1 VSEPKKET
9 AAQRV
14 ERVKQEKAPWSI
26 LDDIKRYA
34 QNGFDSIPDE
44 DLNIRFK
51 HWGIYTQGDGGGVR
65 GTAVPYL
72 MMRLRT
78 PNGLLTSA
86 QAKKVADISRRF
98 ARNSLDITTRQN
110 FQLHWLRI
118 EDIPTI
124 WEELT
129 DVGLLS
135 MGSCGD
141 NTRTITGCPLGG
153 VEHGEIADATALA
166 VEIDQFMNGNPEFS
180 NLPRKFKITVTG
192 CSHWCTYP
200 EINDI
205 GLTAARRNDEIGFH
219 IRVGGG
225 LSTRPHMAI
234 KLDAFIP
241 WDNAL
246 DVVKA
251 VTAIFR
257 DSDVLREHRTKARLK
272 FLFLDHGWDGDRF
285 LAEVERRL
293 GYRLDPAVPEVT
305 PEDTYRDHVGVR
317 AQKQDGLYYAGFSVP
332 VGRITPDQ
340 LEQIGNLAETFGD
353 GGLRLTPMQNI
364 VVVNIPTAKLP
375 GFALAARSTGIPLEA
390 SPFHR
395 GTVSCTGSEYCKLA
409 VVETKAFSDGLKEDL
424 EQRFPDFSQ
433 QVKINVTGC
442 PNSCGQHAIAEIG
455 LQGVTMKVDGE
466 SVDGFDFFLGGGLGD
481 QAGFGR
487 RVAYRA
493 PANKVADAM
502 ERLFTA
508 YLSGRGA
515 EERFQHW
522 ANRVGDQILTH
533 YLKADHGSIKGVS

>member
-1 VSEPKKET
+1 MRASNKET

-14 ERVKQEKAPWSI
+14 ERVKREKAPWSI

-34 QNGFDSIPDE
+34 QEGFDSIPEE

-65 GTAVPYL
+65 GTATPFL

-78 PNGLLTSA
+78 PNGILTA
-86 QAKKVADISRRF
+86 VQAKKVADISRRF

-118 EDIPTI
+118 EDIPTV
-124 WEELT
+124 WEELSE
-129 DVGLLS
+129 VGLLS
-135 MGSCGD
+135 MGACGD
-141 NTRTITGCPLGG
+141 NTRTTTGCPLAG
-153 VEHGEIADATALA
+153 VEHGEIADASSLA
-166 VEIDQFMNGNPEFS
+166 VEIDQYLNGNPEFD

-205 GLTAARRNDEIGFH
+205 GLTAVRRGDEIGFH

-225 LSTRPHMAI
+225 LSTRPHLAV

-241 WDNAL
+241 WEKAL

-251 VTAIFR
+251 AAGIFR

-272 FLFLDHGWDGDRF
+272 FLFLDHGWDGARF
-285 LAEVERRL
+285 LTEVESRL
-293 GYRLDPAVPEVT
+293 GYRLDPAVPEAV
-305 PEDTYRDHVGVR
+305 PDDTYRDHVGVR
-317 AQKQDGLYYAGFSVP
+317 PQQQTGLYYAGFSVP

-340 LEQIGNLAETFGD
+340 LEQIGNLAEVYGD

-364 VVVNIPTAKLP
+364 VVVNIPAEKIAL
-375 GFALAARSTGIPLEA
+375 LAAAASATGIPLEA

-409 VVETKAFSDGLKEDL
+409 IVETKAFSDGLKEQM

-442 PNSCGQHAIAEIG
+442 PNSCGQHAIAEVG
-455 LQGVTMKVDGE
+455 LQGVSMKVDGE
-466 SVDGFDFFLGGGLGD
+466 TVDGFDFFLGGGLGA
-481 QAGFGR
+481 QASFGR

-493 PANKVADAM
+493 PANKVADAL
-502 ERLFTA
+502 ERLFRA
-508 YLSGRGA
+508 YLESRGP

-522 ANRVGDQILTH
+522 ANRVGDLTLIEH
-533 YLKADHGSIKGVS
+533 LRAAY